1 MDLTT
6 TGWAGICRIC
16 TSSRNDQRNK
26 SEPNTK
32 SMKNIVL
39 FGPPGAGKGTQ
50 AVLLKDK
57 YNLVHISTG
66 DVFRYNI
73 KNETELGKL
82 AKSYIDNG
90 DLVPDE
96 VTIDMLKAEVN
107 SNPDAEGFIFD
118 GFPRTESQAISLDAF
133 LNEKNESINGMVALE
148 VPEDLLVERILNR
161 GKTSGRADDQD
172 VEKIKNRFQEYETKT
187 SILKEYYQN
196 QNKYFGIDGVG
207 SIEEITARLEKV
219 FDNL

>member
-1 MDLTT
+1 
-6 TGWAGICRIC
+6 
-16 TSSRNDQRNK
+16 
-26 SEPNTK
+26 
-32 SMKNIVL
+32 MKNIVL

-50 AVLLKDK
+50 AALLKDK
-57 YNLVHISTG
+57 YNLIHISTG

-96 VTIDMLKAEVN
+96 VTIDMLKAEVD
-107 SNPDAEGFIFD
+107 SNPDANGFIFD
-118 GFPRTESQAISLDAF
+118 GFPRTESQAVSLDAF
-133 LNEKNESINGMVALE
+133 LKEKNESINGMVALE

-187 SILKEYYQN
+187 SVLKEYYQN

-207 SIEEITARLEKV
+207 SIEDITSRLEKV